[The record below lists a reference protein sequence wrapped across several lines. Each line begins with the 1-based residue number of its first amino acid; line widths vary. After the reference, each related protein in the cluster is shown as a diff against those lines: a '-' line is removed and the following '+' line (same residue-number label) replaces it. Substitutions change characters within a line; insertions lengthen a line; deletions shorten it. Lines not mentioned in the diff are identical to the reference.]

1 MKNYKTVNQLL
12 EHLEKDRHLILEE
25 DSKNIF
31 NFYRY
36 GQVIDPYK
44 DIMSKNILTGNVHI
58 YEDGVTLNSFLSLM
72 NVDEYISTK
81 LTVYISHYEK
91 MLKQFISEVV
101 CNSMIKNGSSD
112 CSDYSCF
119 ESIKQD
125 DFSSPLD
132 CFIPLNNEYDKKAD
146 LMLRETATYDARIRV
161 IDKII
166 GFSQGRNTSELN
178 YYVSDYYK
186 SKRSIPFYILIGSL
200 SFSNLIVLFEM
211 FKKEIQFDF
220 MKNQIGKTYIEN
232 KDIRA
237 LKGKHSVIRTI
248 RNIIHHHEPLLPF
261 LVRQE
266 FLDFDT
272 KKTSIRMLKN
282 LYESSEGLNKI
293 QISSDVDISIFKKL
307 NNKKARKL
315 AEIIDL
321 IEK

>member
-1 MKNYKTVNQLL
+1 MKNYKSINQLL

-44 DIMSKNILTGNVHI
+44 DILSKNILTGNVHI

-101 CNSMIKNGSSD
+101 CNSMIKNGSND

-125 DFSSPLD
+125 GFSSPLE

-146 LMLRETATYDARIRV
+146 IILREVATYDARIRV

-166 GFSQGRNTSELN
+166 GFSQGHNISELN

-220 MKNQIGKTYIEN
+220 MKNRIGKTYIEN

-237 LKGKHSVIRTI
+237 
-248 RNIIHHHEPLLPF
+248 
-261 LVRQE
+261 
-266 FLDFDT
+266 
-272 KKTSIRMLKN
+272 
-282 LYESSEGLNKI
+282 
-293 QISSDVDISIFKKL
+293 
-307 NNKKARKL
+307 
-315 AEIIDL
+315 
-321 IEK
+321 